1 MTIAEIGAL
10 ITAIVTA
17 ANTLALSWVILY
29 KGKREGKKIETEEKS
44 ELISAS
50 NLNLEGAEVSTKLL
64 LSRIEEL
71 KQDIEN
77 EKKARQEDRVYFNRR
92 IREIDKELGDYRLYA
107 ARLAKQVIEAGKIP
121 VPFISSLDE
130 SDPLLQT
137 IQKERDALDRSITE
151 RREELKN
158 ARSED
163 EVA

>member
-1 MTIAEIGAL
+1 VTIAELGTL
-10 ITAIVTA
+10 ITQLVTA
-17 ANTLALSWVILY
+17 ANTLALAWIILY

-64 LSRIEEL
+64 LSRIDEL

-77 EKKARQEDRVYFNRR
+77 EKRARQEDRIYFTRR
-92 IREIDKELGDYRLYA
+92 IKEIDKELGDYRLYA

-137 IQKERDALDRSITE
+137 IQKEKDALDRSMVE

-158 ARSED
+158 ASSD
-163 EVA
+163 TKNA